1 MSELYI
7 GMMSGTSLD
16 GIDAVLVDFGENMR
30 LVGTHTIAMPDDLRT
45 CLGELCQN
53 GPDEIERMGRLD
65 VELGELFATAALGV
79 LKSSEHLASEIR
91 AIGSH
96 GQTIR
101 HRPVGSHAFTLQIGD
116 PNVIAERTGISVVA
130 DFRRR
135 DMAAGGQGA
144 PLVPAFH
151 AAAFAHAT
159 RNRIIL
165 NLGGVA
171 NITVLPA
178 GQPDKATGF
187 DTGPANLLM
196 DAWSMACRGQ
206 AYDAGGEWAA
216 SGDVN
221 SRLLARLLTHPFLA
235 RAAPKSTGREDF
247 HPDWL
252 RTELD
257 SLPDRVSDA
266 DVQATLLE
274 LTTESVARAITGLN
288 LAPGDLFLCG
298 GGAQNTALWHRLT
311 SRLPDWS
318 VDSTTTLGLAPSW
331 VEATA
336 FAWLARQRLTGQPGN
351 LPAVT
356 GAAGFRVLGG
366 IYPP

>member
-7 GMMSGTSLD
+7 GLMSGTSLD
-16 GIDAVLVDFGENMR
+16 AVDAVLVDFAGGLR
-30 LVGTHTIAMPDDLRT
+30 LAGTHTVPLTPELRSRLAALCRGGPDD
-45 CLGELCQN
+45 
-53 GPDEIERMGRLD
+53 IERMGRLD
-65 VELGELFATAALGV
+65 VEMGELFAQAALGV
-79 LKSSEHLASEIR
+79 LSSSEHAASEIR

-101 HRPVGSHAFTLQIGD
+101 HRPLASPGFSLQIGD
-116 PNVIAERTGISVVA
+116 PNVIAERTGIAVVA

-151 AAAFAHAT
+151 AAVFGHPA

-165 NLGGVA
+165 NLGGIA

-178 GQPDKATGF
+178 GNPDAVSGF

-196 DAWSMACRGQ
+196 DGWSMACRGL

-216 SGDVN
+216 SGDI
-221 SRLLARLLTHPFLA
+221 SMHLLNRLLTHPFLSLP
-235 RAAPKSTGREDF
+235 APKSTGREDF
-247 HPDWL
+247 NLEWL
-252 RTELD
+252 RAELD
-257 SLPDRVSDA
+257 GLAERLSDA

-274 LTTESVARAITGLN
+274 LTADTVAQSIAGLE
-288 LAPGDLFLCG
+288 LEPGDLFLCG
-298 GGAQNTALWHRLT
+298 GGAYNTALWHRLA
-311 SRLPDWS
+311 SRLPNW
-318 VDSTTTLGLAPSW
+318 VMASTSALGLAPGW

-336 FAWLARQRLTGQPGN
+336 FAWLARQRVERRPGN

-356 GAAGFRVLGG
+356 GAKGERVLGG
-366 IYPP
+366 LYVP

>member
-16 GIDAVLVDFGENMR
+16 GIDAVLVDFAEGIR
-30 LVGTHTIAMPDDLRT
+30 LVGTHTIAMPDGLRAR
-45 CLGELCQN
+45 LGELCQN

-65 VELGELFATAALGV
+65 IELGELFASAARGV
-79 LKSSEHLASEIR
+79 LESSEHQASEIR

-101 HRPVGSHAFTLQIGD
+101 HRPDGLHAFTLQIGD

-151 AAAFAHAT
+151 AAAFAHAA
-159 RNRIIL
+159 RNRVIL

-171 NITVLPA
+171 NVTVLPA
-178 GQPDKATGF
+178 EQPDRVTGF

-221 SRLLARLLTHPFLA
+221 PRLLARLLMHPFLT
-235 RAAPKSTGREDF
+235 RVAPKSTGREDF
-247 HPDWL
+247 NPDWL

-257 SLPDRVSDA
+257 ALPERVSDV

-274 LTTESVARAITGLN
+274 FTAESVVHAIKGLN
-288 LAPGDLFLCG
+288 LTPGDLFLCG
-298 GGAQNTALWHRLT
+298 GGAQNTALWHRLA
-311 SRLPDWS
+311 SLLPDWS
-318 VDSTTTLGLAPSW
+318 VDSTSALGLAPGW

-336 FAWLARQRLTGQPGN
+336 FAWLARQRMTGQPGN

-356 GAAGFRVLGG
+356 GASGFRVLGG
-366 IYPP
+366 LYPP